1 MQRND
6 NGGGKFALLTH
17 QELAYLSD
25 GLPQLTK
32 AQKSKLNYK
41 MKKKIEIFEKVE
53 LPLMIRAG
61 LELGSVSLSVE
72 NDKGCH
78 SFDPGSKFGLEKNRT
93 NIQARTLPIFTVRSR
108 MGYPCYLSSH
118 KPMNRLRFLNL
129 KKKLR
134 Y

>member
-6 NGGGKFALLTH
+6 NGGKFALLTR

-25 GLPQLTK
+25 GLPQLTN

-72 NDKGCH
+72 NDKDCH
-78 SFDPGSKFGLEKNRT
+78 SFDPGSKFGL
-93 NIQARTLPIFTVRSR
+93 
-108 MGYPCYLSSH
+108 
-118 KPMNRLRFLNL
+118 
-129 KKKLR
+129 KKKPNER
-134 Y
+134 PGPDASNFYG

>member
-17 QELAYLSD
+17 QERAYLSD
-25 GLPQLTK
+25 GLPQLTN

-61 LELGSVSLSVE
+61 LELG
-72 NDKGCH
+72 
-78 SFDPGSKFGLEKNRT
+78 
-93 NIQARTLPIFTVRSR
+93 
-108 MGYPCYLSSH
+108 
-118 KPMNRLRFLNL
+118 
-129 KKKLR
+129 
-134 Y
+134 

>member
-25 GLPQLTK
+25 GLPQLTN

-72 NDKGCH
+72 NDKD
-78 SFDPGSKFGLEKNRT
+78 SLLRPGFEIRFGEKPNERPGPDAS
-93 NIQARTLPIFTVRSR
+93 NFY
-108 MGYPCYLSSH
+108 G
-118 KPMNRLRFLNL
+118 
-129 KKKLR
+129 
-134 Y
+134 